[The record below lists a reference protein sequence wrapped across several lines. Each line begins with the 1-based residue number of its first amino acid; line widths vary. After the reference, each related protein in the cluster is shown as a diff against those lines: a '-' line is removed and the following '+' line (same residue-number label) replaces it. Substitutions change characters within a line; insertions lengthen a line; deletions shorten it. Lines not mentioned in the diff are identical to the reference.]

1 MVNTMLN
8 SFYDKFIFTSG
19 LKYKQN
25 NFFLLNLPFVIL
37 PIDVLASIAD
47 KNDSELNRKIYYSV
61 KDAIKTD
68 LNKSFQI
75 NFGVHGDKGIDFMET
90 FFTASGWGKIQRT
103 NLNIEKK
110 QALVTVSNS
119 PVAQHCKKAKV
130 PVDCFLRGFLAG
142 IFSIYFKKDVDCVEV
157 NCLAIGDNNC
167 NFIIKPLKEFKFDK
181 KLVRDQL
188 DVK

>member
-1 MVNTMLN
+1 M
-8 SFYDKFIFTSG
+8 
-19 LKYKQN
+19 
-25 NFFLLNLPFVIL
+25 LNLPFVIL

-68 LNKSFQI
+68 LNKNFQI

-90 FFTASGWGKIQRT
+90 FFTASGWGKLQRT
-103 NLNIEKK
+103 DLDFEKK